1 MQRGD
6 VLTLTRKLAVSVI
19 AAIAVLSQGSER
31 EARADSCTSPDL
43 IETMPADG
51 ATNVPTN
58 AMLFA
63 RYASIAQYLG
73 EPVVLE
79 HPAGVDTTVP
89 ATFDDTSGLLQITPP
104 MPLVPGDSYTVH
116 WPALRGID
124 TATLGNTS
132 NLTFTTG
139 TEADVSPPT
148 FAGITSVS
156 WDVSRESDAC
166 NSTIDQRYVFNLG
179 LGAAADDGGRDSL
192 TLLVFQTSGPSL
204 DSSAPVQ
211 VLVQRIPPDGQ
222 GVAVTTDVTVGHICF
237 AAIVRDLTLKESTS
251 GAPVCVDTVSPP
263 FFYGCGV
270 APARGAR
277 GVEIAF
283 AMAALALARRTRR
296 RTRRLAGPAGQGRGG
311 L

>member
-1 MQRGD
+1 VQRGD
-6 VLTLTRKLAVSVI
+6 VLALRWTLAVPT
-19 AAIAVLSQGSER
+19 IAVSALVSEG

-43 IETMPADG
+43 IETMPPDG
-51 ATNVPTN
+51 AENVPTN

-63 RYASIAQYLG
+63 RYATIAQYLG

-104 MPLVPGDSYTVH
+104 MALVPGDSYTVH
-116 WPALRGID
+116 WPALRGIE
-124 TATLGNTS
+124 TATLGTTS
-132 NLTFTTG
+132 DLTFTAG
-139 TEADVSPPT
+139 SEADVSPPT

-156 WDVSRESDAC
+156 WDVSRQSDPC
-166 NSTIDQRYVFNLG
+166 NSDIDQRYVFNLG

-192 TLLVFQTSGPSL
+192 TLLVFQTSGPSV
-204 DSSAPVQ
+204 DSSAPAP

-222 GVAVTTDVTVGHICF
+222 GVQVTTDVTVGHICF
-237 AAIVRDLTLKESTS
+237 AAIVRDLTLKASTS

-270 APARGAR
+270 APAHDAR
-277 GVEIAF
+277 GLRVVALS
-283 AMAALALARRTRR
+283 AAALALALRVRR
-296 RTRRLAGPAGQGRGG
+296 RTRGPSTPAGQGRGG
-311 L
+311 R

>member
-6 VLTLTRKLAVSVI
+6 VLALRWTLAVPM
-19 AAIAVLSQGSER
+19 IAVSALISER

-43 IETMPADG
+43 IETIPQDG
-51 ATNVPTN
+51 AENVPTN

-63 RYASIAQYLG
+63 RYATIAQYLG

-104 MPLVPGDSYTVH
+104 MALVPGDSYTVH

-124 TATLGNTS
+124 TATLGSTS
-132 NLTFTTG
+132 DLTFTAG
-139 TEADVSPPT
+139 SEADVSPPT

-156 WDVSRESDAC
+156 WDVSRQSDPC
-166 NSTIDQRYVFNLG
+166 NSDIDQRYVFNLG
-179 LGAAADDGGRDSL
+179 LGAAMDDGGRDSL
-192 TLLVFQTSGPSL
+192 TLLVFQTSGPSV
-204 DSSAPVQ
+204 DSSAPAP

-222 GVAVTTDVTVGHICF
+222 GVQVTTDVTVGHICF
-237 AAIVRDLTLKESTS
+237 AAIVRDLTLKASTS

-270 APARGAR
+270 APAHRAR
-277 GVEIAF
+277 GLRMVAF
-283 AMAALALARRTRR
+283 SAAALAFALRARR
-296 RTRRLAGPAGQGRGG
+296 RTRGPSAPSGQGRGG
-311 L
+311 R